1 MTTNYASIALHKK
14 LDFETDNYEYT
25 NKKANKIYCF
35 VKLLT

>member
-1 MTTNYASIALHKK
+1 MTTNYASITLHKK
-14 LDFETDNYEYT
+14 LDFDNYEYT